1 MATTKKNNTKKGCPV
16 GQAWDISLGRCVDI
30 DDDTQSL
37 FGYSLK
43 GGMNWFGEDSPSD
56 TMFSGTKNYK
66 KEREAAAAKAAAAK
80 KTPPKKVGG
89 SIGTKMKTGGIK
101 KMKDGGKTGAQLKEE
116 GAAMKAKGQAMKLK
130 GKAMKADGIKK
141 KELGMYIKNNPFR
154 AKLDKAIT
162 GEYIPYIAPPFK
174 KGGMVKKTIVSKKK
188 K

>member
-30 DDDTQSL
+30 DDDTQNL

-43 GGMNWFGEDSPSD
+43 GGVNWFGEDSPSD

-66 KEREAAAAKAAAAK
+66 KEREEAVKKAAAAKAAVAK

-101 KMKDGGKTGAQLKEE
+101 KMKKGGAKKYGEGGPTNKTNSTPTESKSQPNTPPTGNPRLKNGGAKKSVLK
-116 GAAMKAKGQAMKLK
+116 
-130 GKAMKADGIKK
+130 KAMYGTT
-141 KELGMYIKNNPFR
+141 MM
-154 AKLDKAIT
+154 
-162 GEYIPYIAPPFK
+162 K
-174 KGGMVKKTIVSKKK
+174 KGGATKKK
-188 K
+188 